1 MMYAMEFDSES
12 KHVQEV
18 FAHFGEALYQA
29 QCLEKHMVVLLQ
41 CLYTPSPNEMSRRR
55 RDELFDAN
63 LDQTFGALKNEIKS
77 RIDLPAEVDMKLEHA
92 TESRNWLAH
101 HYWWDRAS
109 ELTSF
114 SGRQT
119 MLAEL
124 NELTTLFSELDQ
136 VFARMV
142 KKWAFQHGLTQ
153 KDFDDSL
160 VEFLSGPTPPRKRRR
175 KLNKTET
182 LINVHSYPTESG
194 TTLLFELDDNSFWS
208 LCDCGFTYGPE
219 DVDLSRL
226 SLLPLFQKALPAII
240 TPRPKGAKDWKYQ
253 IQFSTG
259 YSVEVLPSEKRGILA
274 FKYKLHKRA
283 VNKPR

>member
-1 MMYAMEFDSES
+1 MYAMEFYSES
-12 KHVQEV
+12 EHVQEV

-29 QCLEKHMVVLLQ
+29 QCLEKQMVILLG

-55 RDELFDAN
+55 HDELFDAN
-63 LDQTFGALKNEIKS
+63 LEQTFGALKKEIKS
-77 RIDLPAEVDMKLEHA
+77 RIALPTDVDVKLERA

-109 ELTSF
+109 EFTSF
-114 SGRQT
+114 SGRQK

-124 NELTTLFSELDQ
+124 NELTALFSELDR
-136 VFARMV
+136 VFADMV

-160 VEFLSGPTPPRKRRR
+160 AEFLSGPTPPRKRRR
-175 KLNKTET
+175 KLSKTET
-182 LINVHSYPTESG
+182 LVNVYSYTTESG

-219 DVDLSRL
+219 DVGSSRL
-226 SLLPLFQKALPAII
+226 RLLPQFQKALPAII

-259 YSVEVLPSEKRGILA
+259 YSIEVLPSEKSGKLA
-274 FKYKLHKRA
+274 FKWKLHSRA
-283 VNKPR
+283 IN